1 MTSVGKLIRR
11 FVGILVLSMFLLFV
25 VNVVILLA
33 VASTQ
38 TPGIGPWTTAQETEA
53 GLQKTE
59 TGYTL
64 SAEMTKMLE
73 DKDAWAVYID
83 NDTRKVLWHTENLPS
98 EIPMQY
104 TITDISSL
112 TRGYLADYPTYTA
125 GSENGL
131 VVVGFP
137 KDRYWK
143 HMSPSWDYDFIRN
156 SPYIALSAIGINVA
170 VVLLIYVT
178 ANTKLLRSVRPI
190 ADGIQALP
198 TKAPLYVKEK
208 GLLSDLA
215 KDINR
220 TADILQSQRRDL
232 RKKEAARADWISG
245 VSHDIRTPLSMVMGY
260 AGQLEDAP
268 ELSEDDR
275 RKAAIIR
282 QQSVKMKNLVND
294 LNLASKLE
302 YNMQPLCL
310 EQVNMAAVA
319 RQCAADFMNTD
330 ISGKY
335 PLEWKAQENLPSCVV
350 RGDKTLLGRAL
361 NNLLNNAQTHNPDG
375 CHITMGFQVEED
387 SCCIA
392 IEDDGVG
399 IPEEKLEKLKNTPH
413 YMMNDSGADEPR
425 HGLGLLIVQQI
436 IKAHHG
442 EVRFSSGANGGLRVE
457 IWLPL
462 SSEKK
467 YYT

>member
-156 SPYIALSAIGINVA
+156 SPYILCDC
-170 VVLLIYVT
+170 
-178 ANTKLLRSVRPI
+178 K
-190 ADGIQALP
+190 
-198 TKAPLYVKEK
+198 
-208 GLLSDLA
+208 
-215 KDINR
+215 
-220 TADILQSQRRDL
+220 
-232 RKKEAARADWISG
+232 
-245 VSHDIRTPLSMVMGY
+245 H
-260 AGQLEDAP
+260 
-268 ELSEDDR
+268 
-275 RKAAIIR
+275 KAAPFCEAYR
-282 QQSVKMKNLVND
+282 GRD
-294 LNLASKLE
+294 
-302 YNMQPLCL
+302 PG
-310 EQVNMAAVA
+310 
-319 RQCAADFMNTD
+319 AADEGASVCEGEGAFVG
-330 ISGKY
+330 SGKRYQPDSGY
-335 PLEWKAQENLPSCVV
+335 PSVPEK
-350 RGDKTLLGRAL
+350 R
-361 NNLLNNAQTHNPDG
+361 
-375 CHITMGFQVEED
+375 
-387 SCCIA
+387 
-392 IEDDGVG
+392 
-399 IPEEKLEKLKNTPH
+399 PEEKGSCE
-413 YMMNDSGADEPR
+413 G
-425 HGLGLLIVQQI
+425 
-436 IKAHHG
+436 
-442 EVRFSSGANGGLRVE
+442 
-457 IWLPL
+457 
-462 SSEKK
+462 
-467 YYT
+467 